1 MQSCFSE
8 FSSPLGKLTLVA
20 NGRGLAGVY
29 FEHHAHFPGTARM
42 QRDDHLPVFD
52 LVREQLAAYFAGQR
66 KSFSVPLD
74 LSTGTAF
81 QQQVWR
87 LLAEIPYGETVSY
100 AALAKKL
107 ENPRAVRAVGA
118 ANGRNPFSIL
128 LPCHRVIASDG
139 RLTGYAGGLKNKAFL
154 LKFEASNQ
162 QLIAE

>member
-8 FSSPLGKLTLVA
+8 YSSPLGKLTLVA

-29 FEHHAHFPGTARM
+29 FEHHAHFQGTAQM
-42 QRDDHLPVFD
+42 QRNDHHPVFD
-52 LVREQLAAYFAGQR
+52 LVEQLTAYFAGQR

-74 LSTGTAF
+74 LSAGTAF

-100 AALAKKL
+100 GALAEKL